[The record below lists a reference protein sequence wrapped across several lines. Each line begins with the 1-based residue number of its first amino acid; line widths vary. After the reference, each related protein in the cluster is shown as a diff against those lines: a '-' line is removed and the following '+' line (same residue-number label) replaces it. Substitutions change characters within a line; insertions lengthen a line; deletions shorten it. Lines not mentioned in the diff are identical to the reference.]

1 MRILV
6 ISDIHANYTA
16 LEAVIAANAMVDAV
30 WCLGDLVGY
39 GPDPN
44 ECIERIKSL
53 PNLTCLLGNHDAAVS
68 GSLEIDKFNK
78 EAAESILWTKSQL
91 TQVNLEFLK
100 SLPETRT
107 TSLVTLAHG
116 SPRSP
121 VWEYILDPVTA
132 VMNFSFF
139 NSQLA
144 LVGHTHLP
152 LYFTDE
158 QSTGE
163 VKRNLLKSG
172 EQIKITQRTILNPGS
187 VGQPRDHDPRASFG
201 ILDPDK
207 MTWRIRRIEYKVPEV
222 QKRILDAGLPER
234 HASRLSEGW

>member
-44 ECIERIKSL
+44 ECVERVKTL
-53 PNLTCLLGNHDAAVS
+53 PNLTCLLGNHDAAVC

-78 EAAESILWTKSQL
+78 EAAEAILWTKSHL
-91 TQVNLEFLK
+91 NPVNLDYLQGLK
-100 SLPETRT
+100 ETRT
-107 TSLVTLAHG
+107 ASNVTLAHG
-116 SPRSP
+116 SLRSP
-121 VWEYILDPVTA
+121 VWEYILDPITA
-132 VMNFSFF
+132 LMNFKSFET
-139 NSQLA
+139 QIA

-152 LYFTDE
+152 LCFTCEKD
-158 QSTGE
+158 SDE
-163 VKRNLLKSG
+163 VKRTLLKSG
-172 EQIKITQRTILNPGS
+172 EQIKISQRSILNPGS

-201 ILDPDK
+201 ILDLEK
-207 MTWRIRRIEYKVPEV
+207 MTWRIRRIEYKVEEV
-222 QKRILDAGLPER
+222 QKRILASGLPEK
-234 HASRLSEGW
+234 HAQRLSEGW